1 MTAAADTGKLRIL
14 HMTNGSDAGGLSR
27 YIYNLSIAMHAQGH
41 EVAVAGERGAWHW
54 LFEKAP
60 FPWIEIPVKGGPI
73 SLLRSASILNKHL
86 AGHPVDILHSHYRRG
101 TLIGRRLQKHRG
113 GATLPILYTLHLSHI
128 PIGWPQRIFSD
139 FGDHTHVASE
149 QARQWLT
156 TEARVDPSRITLIPH
171 GIDPGKFPLA
181 DDAARAGARAA
192 LGLAPEDRV
201 GAFVG
206 RLDYPKNVDW
216 VLDVADAAARKGLGN
231 LRLLLAGEGPQEA
244 ALRAEIQERKLGQVV
259 RLLGH
264 RDPLPVYQA
273 SDALLL
279 PSLRE
284 GFSLVTAEAMSVGV
298 PVLRTR
304 TSGSAELILEGV
316 NGATTA
322 IDRAA
327 FVAAALDFLAEPAKL
342 RAMGR
347 AAAEHVRANF
357 TFERQLERTID
368 LYRKLIPAAA
378 PAPAAAGA
386 AAQVTRP

>member
-1 MTAAADTGKLRIL
+1 MTANAAATRKLRIL

-27 YIYNLSIAMHAQGH
+27 YIYDLSIAMHAQGH

-86 AGHPVDILHSHYRRG
+86 ARHPVDILHSHYRRG
-101 TLIGRRLQKHRG
+101 TLIGRRLQKHSS
-113 GATLPILYTLHLSHI
+113 GAPKLPILYTLHLSHI
-128 PIGWPQRIFSD
+128 PIGWPQRVFSD

-156 TEARVDPSRITLIPH
+156 TDARVDASRITLIPH
-171 GIDPGKFPLA
+171 GIDPAKFPLA
-181 DDAARAGARAA
+181 DDAVRASARAA
-192 LGLAPEDRV
+192 LGLSSEDRV

-216 VLDVADAAARKGLGN
+216 ILDLADAATRKGLAN
-231 LRLLLAGEGPQEA
+231 LRLLLAGEGPQES
-244 ALRAEIQERKLGQVV
+244 ALRAEIRDRKLAQIV

-264 RDPLPVYQA
+264 RDPLPIYQA

-304 TSGSAELILEGV
+304 TSGSTELILEGV
-316 NGATTA
+316 TGATTP

-327 FVAAALDFLAEPAKL
+327 FVSSALDFLADRARL

-347 AAAEHVRANF
+347 AAADHVRAHF
-357 TFERQLERTID
+357 TFDRQLQQTID
-368 LYRKLIPAAA
+368 LYRKL
-378 PAPAAAGA
+378 APAAAA
-386 AAQVTRP
+386 AAPVAQGVRLD

>member
-1 MTAAADTGKLRIL
+1 MTAAAATGKLRIL

-27 YIYNLSIAMHAQGH
+27 YIYDLSIAMHAQGH

-86 AGHPVDILHSHYRRG
+86 ARHPVDILHSHYRRG

-113 GATLPILYTLHLSHI
+113 SVTLPILYTLHLSHI

-156 TEARVDPSRITLIPH
+156 AEARVDTSRITLIPH

-181 DDAARAGARAA
+181 DDAARALARAA

-216 VLDVADAAARKGLGN
+216 VLDVADAAARKGFGN

-244 ALRAEIQERKLGQVV
+244 ALRREIQERKLGQIV

-304 TSGSAELILEGV
+304 TSGSAELIVEGV

-327 FVAAALDFLAEPAKL
+327 FVAGALDFLADPVRL

-347 AAAEHVRANF
+347 AATEHVRGHF
-357 TFERQLERTID
+357 TFERQLEQTID
-368 LYRKLIPAAA
+368 LYRKLTPAVAATSATATAA
-378 PAPAAAGA
+378 PTP
-386 AAQVTRP
+386 

>member
-1 MTAAADTGKLRIL
+1 MTAAAAATPKLRIL

-27 YIYNLSIAMHAQGH
+27 YIYDLAIAMHAQGH
-41 EVAVAGERGAWHW
+41 EVAVAGEHGAWHW

-60 FPWIEIPVKGGPI
+60 FPWIEIPAKGGPI

-86 AGHPVDILHSHYRRG
+86 FKHPVDILHSHYRRG
-101 TLIGRRLQKHRG
+101 TLIGRRLQKHTG
-113 GATLPILYTLHLSHI
+113 SFKLPILYTLHLSHI
-128 PIGWPQRIFSD
+128 PIGWPQRVFSD

-149 QARQWLT
+149 QAREWLT
-156 TEARVDPSRITLIPH
+156 TDARVDPSRITLIPH
-171 GIDPGKFPLA
+171 GIDPAKFPLA
-181 DDAARAGARAA
+181 DDATRAAARAA
-192 LGLAPEDRV
+192 LGLSINDRV
-201 GAFVG
+201 AAFVG

-216 VLDVADAAARKGLGN
+216 ILDLADAAARKGSNG
-231 LRLLLAGEGPQEA
+231 LRLLLAGEGPQES
-244 ALRAEIQERKLGQVV
+244 ALRAEIHDRKLDHIV

-264 RDPLPVYQA
+264 RDPLPIYQA

-304 TSGSAELILEGV
+304 TSGSTELILEGIT
-316 NGATTA
+316 GATTP

-327 FVAAALDFLAEPAKL
+327 FVSAALDFLADPAKL

-347 AAAEHVRANF
+347 AAADHVRAHF
-357 TFERQLERTID
+357 TFDRQFQQTID
-368 LYRKLIPAAA
+368 LYRRLSPHVT
-378 PAPAAAGA
+378 
-386 AAQVTRP
+386 QVSRL